1 MPAKSSKQYNL
12 AQAVKHGGAL
22 KSAMPMDVAEEMIEK
37 TPHKTRSRFA
47 KMMMKKRKK

>member
-1 MPAKSSKQYNL
+1 MPAVSKRQYNL
-12 AQAVKHGGAL
+12 AQTVKHGGAL

-37 TPHKTRSRFA
+37 TPHKRRFA